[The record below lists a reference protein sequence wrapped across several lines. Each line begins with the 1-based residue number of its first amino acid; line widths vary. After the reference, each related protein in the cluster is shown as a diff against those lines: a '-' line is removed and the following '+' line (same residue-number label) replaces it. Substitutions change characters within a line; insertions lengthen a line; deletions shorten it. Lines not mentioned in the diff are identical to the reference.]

1 MRSSNS
7 ESIGALALGVIVVS
21 MALHILRRAVQQ
33 TLKESGSPEVDEVYL
48 TFFFVV
54 PRICPSATK
63 SFPYN
68 DMICLSYC
76 GTESRE
82 VSYICQTE
90 RQRPLR
96 LISSY
101 PVPG

>member
-1 MRSSNS
+1 VHSSNS

-33 TLKESGSPEVDEVYL
+33 TLKESVSLEVDEVYL
-48 TFFFVV
+48 TFLFVV
-54 PRICPSATK
+54 PRFCSSATT
-63 SFPYN
+63 SFPY
-68 DMICLSYC
+68 DGMICCLIC

-90 RQRPLR
+90 GQRLLQ

-101 PVPG
+101 PVPE